1 MKIERGNFPEKMAA
15 VLLTGHGGVEKLEY
29 RTDVPTPSPDA
40 DEVLIKVL
48 ATGVNNTD
56 INTRIGWYSGE
67 AGGSTA
73 EFAQAGKAVE
83 AGGWSGELAFP
94 RIQGADVCG
103 QIVALG
109 KNVPGGRLG
118 QTVVVQ
124 SCLVSQRSGDF
135 VPWLGS
141 ERDGGFAQYVC
152 APDADTHAVG
162 GPLSHAKLAALPCGY
177 GTAANLLVRAKVSN
191 GDRVLVTGASGNVG
205 LAAIQLAR
213 AWGAQ
218 VVAVASAQ
226 KHLVLRELGAGE
238 CFDRDTYL
246 PAALGRDSMDVVI
259 DVVGGPQ
266 WPQLLEVL
274 KPGGRYAVSG
284 AIAGP
289 MVPLDLRKLYLKDL
303 TLLGCT
309 TQSRESFV
317 KMLTLATEGR
327 LHPPVAETLPLHEIA
342 RAQELFLSKRQVGKI
357 VLLPHG

>member
-1 MKIERGNFPEKMAA
+1 MKIKGGKIPEKMAA
-15 VLLTGHGGVEKLEY
+15 VFLTGHGGVEKLEY
-29 RTDVPTPSPDA
+29 REDIPTPSPGA

-73 EFAQAGKAVE
+73 EFLQSGIGVA
-83 AGGWSGELAFP
+83 AGGWSGELSFP

-103 QIVALG
+103 QIIALG
-109 KNVPGGRLG
+109 SNVPDDRIG
-118 QTVVVQ
+118 QRVVVQ
-124 SCLVSQRSGDF
+124 SCLVSQRAGDF

-152 APDADTHAVG
+152 APNADTHAVG
-162 GPLSHAKLAALPCGY
+162 GPLSHAELAALPCGY
-177 GTAANLLVRAKVSN
+177 GTAANLLVRAKVSD
-191 GDRVLVTGASGNVG
+191 GDRVLITGASGNVG

-213 AWGAQ
+213 AWGGQ
-218 VVAVASAQ
+218 VVAIASPE
-226 KHLVLRELGAGE
+226 KHAVLRDLGASE
-238 CFDRDTYL
+238 CFDRDAFL
-246 PAALGRDSMDVVI
+246 PATLGRDSMDVVI

-289 MVPLDLRKLYLKDL
+289 MVSLDLRKLYLKDL

-309 TQSRESFV
+309 TQSRESFMR
-317 KMLTLATEGR
+317 MLGLAVDGTLR
-327 LHPPVAETLPLHEIA
+327 PPVAETLPLHDIA
-342 RAQELFLSKRQVGKI
+342 KAQELFLSKRHVGKI